1 MTQEL
6 RCIRVRIG
14 PDAVNLPLSS
24 VARVGLLD
32 RVSWSGSDATGAPLM
47 LAQTDLGP
55 VVVLSAQVFLDQ
67 VGSSPNP
74 AWAIVLAA
82 PEQPVL
88 AFGVCAVD
96 GFVVSDAYAAI
107 SPPAISAEYTLPS

>member
-1 MTQEL
+1 MTHEV

-14 PDAVNLPLSS
+14 ADVVNLPLSS

-67 VGSSPNP
+67 VGRSPNP

-96 GFVVSDAYAAI
+96 GLVVSDAYATI
-107 SPPAISAEYTLPS
+107 SPPDISAEHAVPS